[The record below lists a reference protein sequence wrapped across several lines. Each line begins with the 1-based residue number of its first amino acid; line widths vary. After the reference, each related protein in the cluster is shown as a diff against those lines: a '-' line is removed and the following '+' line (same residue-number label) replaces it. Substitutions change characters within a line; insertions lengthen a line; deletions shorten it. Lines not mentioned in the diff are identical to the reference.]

1 MKTLYIPVKSKLK
14 LDELIIKDLSK
25 KLPKNIAIAYSI
37 QFKDIAFEIK
47 NQLKDT
53 HDVRIILQVLGCSNP
68 KFSKEIQAILLISNG
83 KFHAVSLA
91 YETNLPV
98 FLLDHNKLEKI
109 SNEQIEN
116 MKKNQKASYVR
127 YLSAKNIG
135 ILVSTKPGQEN
146 LKQALDFKNN
156 LKDKKGYLF
165 IANNLNTNEFENFNI
180 DSWVNTACPRMDLNN
195 NKIINLKYVNEL
207 HKIL

>member
-1 MKTLYIPVKSKLK
+1 MKTLFIPVKSKLK
-14 LDELIIKDLSK
+14 LDELIINDLSK

-83 KFHAVSLA
+83 KFHVVSLA

-156 LKDKKGYLF
+156 LKDKKAYLF

>member
-1 MKTLYIPVKSKLK
+1 MKTLFIPVKSKLK
-14 LDELIIKDLSK
+14 LDELIINDLSK

-156 LKDKKGYLF
+156 LKDKKAYLF

-195 NKIINLKYVNEL
+195 NKIINLKL
-207 HKIL
+207 

>member
-1 MKTLYIPVKSKLK
+1 MKTLFIPVKSKLK
-14 LDELIIKDLSK
+14 LDELIINDLSK

-195 NKIINLKYVNEL
+195 NKIINLKYVRES

>member
-1 MKTLYIPVKSKLK
+1 MKTLFIPVKSKLK
-14 LDELIIKDLSK
+14 LDELIINDLSK

-37 QFKDIAFEIK
+37 QFKDIAFE
-47 NQLKDT
+47 
-53 HDVRIILQVLGCSNP
+53 
-68 KFSKEIQAILLISNG
+68 
-83 KFHAVSLA
+83 
-91 YETNLPV
+91 
-98 FLLDHNKLEKI
+98 
-109 SNEQIEN
+109 
-116 MKKNQKASYVR
+116 KKNQKASYVR

>member
-156 LKDKKGYLF
+156 LKDKKAYLF

-195 NKIINLKYVNEL
+195 NKIINLKYVRES

>member
-1 MKTLYIPVKSKLK
+1 MKTLFIPVKSKLK
-14 LDELIIKDLSK
+14 LDELIINDLSK

>member
-1 MKTLYIPVKSKLK
+1 MKTLFIPVKSKLK
-14 LDELIIKDLSK
+14 LDELIINDLSK

-47 NQLKDT
+47 NRLKDT
-53 HDVRIILQVLGCSNP
+53 HDVKIILQVLGCSNP

-156 LKDKKGYLF
+156 LKDKKAYLF

-195 NKIINLKYVNEL
+195 NKIINLKYVREL

>member
-1 MKTLYIPVKSKLK
+1 MKTLFIPVKSKLK
-14 LDELIIKDLSK
+14 LDELIINDLSK

-156 LKDKKGYLF
+156 LKDKKAYLF

-195 NKIINLKYVNEL
+195 NKIINLKYVRES

>member
-1 MKTLYIPVKSKLK
+1 MKTLFIPVKSKLK
-14 LDELIIKDLSK
+14 LDELIINDLSK

-53 HDVRIILQVLGCSNP
+53 HDVKIILQVLGCSNP

-156 LKDKKGYLF
+156 LKDKKAYLF

-195 NKIINLKYVNEL
+195 NKIINLKYVRES

>member
-14 LDELIIKDLSK
+14 LDELIINDLSK

-156 LKDKKGYLF
+156 LKDKKAYLF

-195 NKIINLKYVNEL
+195 NKIINLKYVRES

>member
-1 MKTLYIPVKSKLK
+1 MKTLFIPVKSKLK

-53 HDVRIILQVLGCSNP
+53 HDVKIILQVLGCSNP